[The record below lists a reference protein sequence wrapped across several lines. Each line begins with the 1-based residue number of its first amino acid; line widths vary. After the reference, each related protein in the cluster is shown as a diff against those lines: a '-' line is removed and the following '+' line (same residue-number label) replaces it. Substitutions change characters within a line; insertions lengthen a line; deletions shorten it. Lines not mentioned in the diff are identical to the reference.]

1 MMTDTTDLDIFARVA
16 RTGNMSAAGREMNL
30 SPAVVSKRVGIL
42 EARLGVRLFQRTT
55 RQLTLTDIGEGYFR
69 RVVDILNLYQEA
81 EDFVGRRNTR
91 PRGVLKV
98 TAPTTFTRRHIVP
111 HLARFL
117 ELYPGIEI
125 DLDVRDEMVDLIR
138 DGFDLAIRLG
148 ELKDSSLI
156 ARRLARLDRVLVASP
171 AYLHRAG
178 EPKALRDLMQ
188 HDCLA
193 IAGHDHWALEG
204 NDGARTIRVK
214 SRLRCNGQDALFE
227 GVTAGLGIGFL
238 PVPDVLEAL
247 GDEQLI
253 QVLPKWRGSSHY
265 GVHAVYASRDF
276 LPSKVSL
283 FIDHFANLYGEGK
296 YWTGDQPLA
305 QAA

>member
-1 MMTDTTDLDIFARVA
+1 MTDTTDLDIFARVA

-98 TAPTTFTRRHIVP
+98 TAPTTFSRRHVVP

-117 ELYPGIEI
+117 DLYPGIEI
-125 DLDVRDEMVDLIR
+125 DLDVRDEFVDLIR

-156 ARRLARLDRVLVASP
+156 ARRLARIDRVIVGAP
-171 AYLHRAG
+171 AYLAKHG
-178 EPKALRDLMQ
+178 EPKTLRELMQ

-193 IAGHDHWALEG
+193 ISG
-204 NDGARTIRVK
+204 NDQWNLESPEGARTLKVK
-214 SRLRCNGQDALFE
+214 SRLRCNGLDAVIE
-227 GVTAGLGIGFL
+227 GVVAGLGLGLL
-238 PVPDVLEAL
+238 PHDDVAEAL
-247 GDEQLI
+247 DDERLV
-253 QVLPKWRGSSHY
+253 QVLPRWHGNARY

-283 FIDHFANLYGEGK
+283 FIDHFAALYASDGH
-296 YWTGDQPLA
+296 WATSTPLPV
-305 QAA
+305 AA

>member
-1 MMTDTTDLDIFARVA
+1 MTDTTDLDIFSRVA

-98 TAPTTFTRRHIVP
+98 TVPSTFGRRHIVP
-111 HLARFL
+111 NLARFL

-125 DLDVRDEMVDLIR
+125 DLDVRDEFVDLIR
-138 DGFDLAIRLG
+138 EGFDLAIRLG

-156 ARRLARLDRVLVASP
+156 ARRLSGIDRILVASP
-171 AYLHRAG
+171 SYIAKHG
-178 EPKALRDLMQ
+178 EPKTLRELAQ
-188 HDCLA
+188 HQCLT
-193 IAGHDHWALEG
+193 IAGSEGWNLEG
-204 NDGARTIRVK
+204 PDGSRALKVK
-214 SRLRCNGQDALFE
+214 SRLRCNGLDAVIE
-227 GVTAGLGIGFL
+227 GVVAGLGIGLL
-238 PVPDVLEAL
+238 PTSDI
-247 GDEQLI
+247 GDIGKEQRLTE
-253 QVLPKWRGSSHY
+253 VLPRWRGTSRY
-265 GVHAVYASRDF
+265 GAYAVYASRDF

-283 FIDHFANLYGEGK
+283 FIDHFAGLLGTQG
-296 YWTGDQPLA
+296 YWEDHRLA
-305 QAA
+305 A